1 MSPEANLLFA
11 IFKQCI
17 SDYIKLDPASD
28 TCSADF
34 FESEEEDFRTAEAFI
49 FGDEKI
55 YYGEL
60 VFTFN
65 DLCEIFSKIIRLTPK
80 QLKKRISEQS
90 IEY

>member
-1 MSPEANLLFA
+1 VSPEANLLFA

-17 SDYIKLDPASD
+17 TDYIKLDPQSD

-34 FESEEEDFRTAEAFI
+34 FESEEEDFKTAEDFI
-49 FGDEKI
+49 YNGAYI

-60 VFTFN
+60 IFTFE
-65 DLCEIFSKIIRLTPK
+65 DLVEQFSPIIRLTPK
-80 QLKKRISEQS
+80 QLRKKISEQS

>member
-1 MSPEANLLFA
+1 MSPEAHLLFA

-17 SDYIKLDPASD
+17 SDYIKLDPNSD

-34 FESEEEDFRTAEAFI
+34 YESEEDDYKTAEDFLFNDGR
-49 FGDEKI
+49 I

-60 VFTFN
+60 VFTFE
-65 DLCEIFSKIIRLTPK
+65 DLVENFKDVIRLTPK
-80 QLKKRISEQS
+80 QLRKRISEQA